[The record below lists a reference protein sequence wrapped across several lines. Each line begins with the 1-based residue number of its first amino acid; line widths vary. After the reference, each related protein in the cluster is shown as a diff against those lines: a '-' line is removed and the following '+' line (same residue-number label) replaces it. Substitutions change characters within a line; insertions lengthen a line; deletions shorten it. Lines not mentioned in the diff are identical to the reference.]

1 VMENG
6 VYVVGI
12 GLSLESPFLV
22 ELGILLDVSVGL
34 FIMGNLL
41 FHLDRE
47 FDHLDADK
55 LTELSDA
62 SDLIAEASE

>member
-1 VMENG
+1 
-6 VYVVGI
+6 
-12 GLSLESPFLV
+12 
-22 ELGILLDVSVGL
+22 
-34 FIMGNLL
+34 MGNLL

-62 SDLIAEASE
+62 SSSPDLISEASE